1 MWGHNGQAAQGNR
14 LIAGGQPGTLK
25 AGGISKIKI
34 IRKKSR
40 SPESVGQVSSDQGGI
55 QSNASPGTGHVTQTK
70 ISPPS
75 GKFKIHF
82 FKSKNRSPDLQRDTA
97 KESLLEKDNSL
108 LQIKQS
114 TQIHGGN
121 SSGGALSKILK
132 VLK

>member
-82 FKSKNRSPDLQRDTA
+82 FKSKM
-97 KESLLEKDNSL
+97 EE
-108 LQIKQS
+108 KQS